1 MRTDVCAI
9 EWDGASRLSVT
20 IDIYLFVYE
29 VRNDRMDLQVSR
41 MLMMSPFGWIG
52 VHHDDYVHGPSLA
65 RLAQQRAYEHWS
77 LYANAYGAGYRERP
91 AFRLFHDPTQE
102 HFDRRVE
109 VAAMIAA
116 ISAHVDMHAQLRRS

>member
-9 EWDGASRLSVT
+9 EWDGASHLTVT
-20 IDIYLFVYE
+20 IDLYLFVYE
-29 VRNDRMDLQVSR
+29 VQSDRMDLQVCR
-41 MLMMSPFGWIG
+41 ILMMSPFGWIG
-52 VHHDDYVHGPSLA
+52 IHHDDYRHQPSLA

-91 AFRLFHDPTQE
+91 AQE
-102 HFDRRVE
+102 HFDRRAE